1 MIRKTY
7 IDYLR
12 VLAIL
17 AVITIHV
24 TGYYYAKFADIDQ
37 ISWWFSNLVNST
49 SRFAVPLFVMIS
61 GVVLL
66 GKPIGTKEFYAKRG
80 FRIFPAIV
88 FWSLFFLA
96 FDFFQEMNF
105 DNFFWML
112 KIGLFSEGK
121 AYYHLWYL
129 SMYVCLMF
137 FVPFIN
143 QFINGAKPS
152 YSDLSILML
161 LFISFFTL
169 NTVAIGAKEI
179 VEIGIGWFTI
189 FPWYIAYFIMGY
201 YIDKH
206 ANRINLGST
215 AFLATLILLFVVVGA
230 ILNFY
235 AVSSGILQDFFVFN
249 NTALPVFIITALI
262 FLLVKKN
269 DCYFKQSKIITR
281 LSEASFGMY
290 LIHPFYLYFIREL
303 LPNYNQHALLYI
315 PITVIATFMLS
326 YYSILLLR
334 RNAVLRK
341 FC

>member
-1 MIRKTY
+1 MTRKNY

-24 TGYYYAKFADIDQ
+24 TGHYYGKFGDIDQ
-37 ISWWFSNLVNST
+37 ISWWFSNVVNSA

-66 GKPIGTKEFYAKRG
+66 GKTTSTWEFYSKRG
-80 FRIFPAIV
+80 FRIFPAII

-96 FDFFQEMNF
+96 FDFFQEMDF
-105 DNFFWML
+105 DNLFWMV

-143 QFINGAKPS
+143 QFINGEKPT

-161 LFISFFTL
+161 LFVSFFTL
-169 NTVAIGAKEI
+169 NTIAIGATEI
-179 VEIGIGWFTI
+179 IDINIGWFKV
-189 FPWYIAYFIMGY
+189 FPWYIGYFILGY
-201 YIDKH
+201 YLDKYAH
-206 ANRINLGST
+206 RINVGSSVI
-215 AFLATLILLFVVVGA
+215 LAVLIIILIIAGA
-230 ILNFY
+230 LLNFY
-235 AVSSGILQDFFVFN
+235 AVTKGILQDFFVFN

-269 DCYFKQSKIITR
+269 ERYFKENKLITS

-290 LIHPFYLYFIREL
+290 LIHPFYLYFLRKL
-303 LPNYNQHALLYI
+303 LPEYNEHG
-315 PITVIATFMLS
+315 VIYVPVTIILTLVLS
-326 YYSILLLR
+326 YCSIHLLR
-334 RNAVLRK
+334 RYSVFRK
-341 FC
+341 VC